1 MQNKLR
7 RVGEMYVRSLVKMF
21 VEQYQFITINH
32 WSLFSEISAINRLK
46 VGDHKNINVNWVLTD
61 YSEQKNVT
69 ILLWSNQRIMKLMQ
83 NETRD
88 RVFAVDFISW
98 LSLWY
103 ETWLMV
109 HDVNKWQSRKVTF
122 VWVNYKRHM
131 NTKQRWEYAII
142 SPIQDFINQE

>member
-32 WSLFSEISAINRLK
+32 WSLFSEISAKNRLK

-69 ILLWSNQRIMKLMQ
+69 ILLWSNQRIMKLVQ

-103 ETWLMV
+103 DTWLMV

-122 VWVNYKRHM
+122 V
-131 NTKQRWEYAII
+131 
-142 SPIQDFINQE
+142 